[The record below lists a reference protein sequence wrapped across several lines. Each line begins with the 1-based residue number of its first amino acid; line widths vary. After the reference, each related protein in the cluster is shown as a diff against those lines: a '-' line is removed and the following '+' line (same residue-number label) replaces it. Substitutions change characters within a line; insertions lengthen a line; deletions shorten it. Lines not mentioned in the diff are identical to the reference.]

1 MMHIVDR
8 RLDYMRIHLRVFVLF
23 LNVYQLRLLQLLPLV
38 LSFYWLLTGM
48 VPGSGSQ
55 KTSANYLSGGEN
67 EGKCPCQ

>member
-23 LNVYQLRLLQLLPLV
+23 LNVYQLRLLPLV

-55 KTSANYLSGGEN
+55 KTSGNYLSGGEN
-67 EGKCPCQ
+67 EGKCQCQ

>member
-23 LNVYQLRLLQLLPLV
+23 LNVYQLRLLPLV

-48 VPGSGSQ
+48 VPGSGSL
-55 KTSANYLSGGEN
+55 KTSANYLSGGKN
-67 EGKCPCQ
+67 EGKCQCQ